1 MAPEYYIDQDGLHQ
15 LVGEERVLGTHDEPA
30 AADAD
35 AGPHGGVDQTD
46 GEADQPAE
54 TTVPEVANDARS
66 QEPGVEVTE
75 HDDTTLPPG
84 GSLS

>member
-35 AGPHGGVDQTD
+35 AGPAEGTDETD
-46 GEADQPAE
+46 GEADQPSE
-54 TTVPEVANDARS
+54 TTVLEVTNDA
-66 QEPGVEVTE
+66 QAPAVEVTE